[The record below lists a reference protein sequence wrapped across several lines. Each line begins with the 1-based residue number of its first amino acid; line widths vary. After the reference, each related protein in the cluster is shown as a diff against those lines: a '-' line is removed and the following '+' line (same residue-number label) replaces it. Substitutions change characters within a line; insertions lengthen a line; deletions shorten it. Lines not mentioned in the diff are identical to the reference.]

1 MSVALTETQ
10 ADYAATLLNP
20 ENTVY
25 FEFHAG
31 PSQTDYVTI
40 RIASV
45 ERKTLVR
52 AKESNV
58 VAVCRDMTYFIAK
71 NFGLGL
77 GRRNTAREFQI
88 PMGGGGYSK
97 THNVAYTLQ
106 YALGLKEIPNNWN
119 Y

>member
-1 MSVALTETQ
+1 MIDLTETQ
-10 ADYAATLLNP
+10 KNYAETLLDT

-25 FEFHAG
+25 FKFHAG

-40 RIASV
+40 EIARI
-45 ERKTLVR
+45 R
-52 AKESNV
+52 AFTDGQQPR
-58 VAVCRDMTYFIAK
+58 AVCDNMTYHLAK

-88 PMGGGGYSK
+88 PQGGGGYSK
-97 THNVAYTLQ
+97 THHVAYSLAMSIGFDTTG
-106 YALGLKEIPNNWN
+106 AAIPKNWR

>member
-10 ADYAATLLNP
+10 ADYAASLLNP

-31 PSQTDYVTI
+31 PGQTDYVTI
-40 RIASV
+40 RIARIRPASAA
-45 ERKTLVR
+45 RGTPAR
-52 AKESNV
+52 
-58 VAVCRDMTYFIAK
+58 AVCDNMTYFIAK

-88 PMGGGGYSK
+88 PQGGGGYSK
-97 THNVAYTLQ
+97 THNVAYALA
-106 YALGLKEIPNNWN
+106 YAVTGTREIPRNWE

>member
-1 MSVALTETQ
+1 MTELTENQTS
-10 ADYAATLLNP
+10 YAETLLNK

-40 RIASV
+40 RVARIN
-45 ERKTLVR
+45 RKTLVR
-52 AKESNV
+52 AGESNV
-58 VAVCRDMTYFIAK
+58 VAVCDNMTYHLAK

-88 PMGGGGYSK
+88 PQGGGGYSK